1 MNITVFQS
9 KFTQKNQWWT
19 GFSLQVVVSQPNS
32 GLEGNAIILSIVHK
46 TFVPI
51 LSPLAYKD

>member
-9 KFTQKNQWWT
+9 KCTQKNQWWT

-32 GLEGNAIILSIVHK
+32 GLEGTAVILSIVHK